1 MFVRNTLISTSTNS
15 SNDIVND
22 IISSVSPQI
31 LSPVRQSTAKVL
43 YTDESPFLYCVAT
56 AKPGLEASSFS
67 WSMEGS
73 SIESSTSYNIDFHV
87 GHTGSYV
94 YGLTQSWNS
103 SLQMDVQTK
112 IFTCDNVVDYDG
124 SYQCT
129 VSENGQSTQS
139 PNVTLETLCKCNI
152 FIAYSVTSVYLLGMC
167 WSRLMLLYLQIAQF
181 GKTRARNFCNQLGEE
196 LM

>member
-1 MFVRNTLISTSTNS
+1 MIDFIP
-15 SNDIVND
+15 
-22 IISSVSPQI
+22 SVSPQI
-31 LSPVRQSTAKVL
+31 LSPVRQTTVKVL

-67 WSMEGS
+67 WKIDGS
-73 SIESSTSYNIDFHV
+73 SIDSSTSYNTDFHV
-87 GHTGSYV
+87 GQTGSYV

-129 VSENGQSTQS
+129 VSDNGQSTQS
-139 PNVTLETLCKCNI
+139 PNVTLETLCMCNI
-152 FIAYSVTSVYLLGMC
+152 FIVYSVTSVYFSRMC
-167 WSRLMLLYLQIAQF
+167 
-181 GKTRARNFCNQLGEE
+181 
-196 LM
+196 